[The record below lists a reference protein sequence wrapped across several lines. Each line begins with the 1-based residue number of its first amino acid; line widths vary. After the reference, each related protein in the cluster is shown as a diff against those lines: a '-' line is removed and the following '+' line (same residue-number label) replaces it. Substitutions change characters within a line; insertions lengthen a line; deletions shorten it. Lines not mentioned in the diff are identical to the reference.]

1 MSPEGPSMRSRTKL
15 VWVDYN
21 AFVGLN
27 PSLEQL
33 WTVHSGEIV
42 FDNDHKGVHG
52 QEKMVHRPC
61 LLTFIWT
68 HSFQHLSRQP
78 VVVAAAHEPHNLPLM
93 FNLHFGAMEHW
104 NRGPFHH
111 QLRWGRARDSLLD
124 FVRANSRALDQPA
137 RTSRIRFVWSVVV
150 GVNHLGRLC
159 WRQFFRAK
167 L

>member
-61 LLTFIWT
+61 LLTFI
-68 HSFQHLSRQP
+68 
-78 VVVAAAHEPHNLPLM
+78 
-93 FNLHFGAMEHW
+93 
-104 NRGPFHH
+104 
-111 QLRWGRARDSLLD
+111 
-124 FVRANSRALDQPA
+124 
-137 RTSRIRFVWSVVV
+137 
-150 GVNHLGRLC
+150 
-159 WRQFFRAK
+159 
-167 L
+167 